1 MQLSALPPIHWLRVP
16 QADSLNQVLGER
28 FSALK
33 DDSATGKTH
42 FFHGRF
48 ENLYIGK
55 AQLPEIAPLVELA
68 ESLAQQRLG
77 VRQALRS
84 GYWFNAMGPGH
95 VTSRHSHEEI
105 DELLS
110 AVYYVQVP
118 KDSGD
123 LILHAEPA
131 VVRITPEPGLM
142 VLFPPDLEHEVTE
155 NLSDR
160 QRLSIAFNFGPTE
173 EG

>member
-16 QADSLNQVLGER
+16 KADSLNKILNER
-28 FSALK
+28 FSVLK
-33 DDSATGKTH
+33 DAPATGKTH

-48 ENLYIGK
+48 ENLYIRGE
-55 AQLPEIAPLVELA
+55 QLPEIAPLVKIA
-68 ESLAQQRLG
+68 ETVAGERLG
-77 VRQALRS
+77 SAQSLRS

-110 AVYYVQVP
+110 AVYYVDVP
-118 KDSGD
+118 ADSGD
-123 LILHAEPA
+123 LILHADPA

-155 NLSDR
+155 NRSR
-160 QRLSIAFNFGPTE
+160 EQRLSIAFNFGPAE
-173 EG
+173 EE